1 MPQTAEA
8 LARALFIIV
17 AFVFA
22 GLAHSA
28 WLGSRWSRALSIPVD
43 GGLRVR
49 GRRMFGDNKTV
60 RGFVV
65 MIPAAAFAFW
75 ALSVVVSAVAP
86 NVASSLWA
94 ISSPEYA
101 VLGAWAGLGFML
113 GELPN
118 SFIKRQLDVAPGQAP
133 RGRTVGLLSF
143 VVDRLDSIIGMLIAI
158 TLVAPTPWLTWLL
171 VILIGPSIHL
181 AFSVLLYRLGVKE
194 RAA

>member
-1 MPQTAEA
+1 MTQTTEA

-17 AFVFA
+17 AFVLA

-28 WLGSRWSRALSIPVD
+28 WLGSRWSRHLLIPLD
-43 GGLRVR
+43 GGLRLR
-49 GRRMFGDNKTV
+49 GRRVFGDNKTV

-75 ALSVVVSAVAP
+75 ALSVVLSAAAP
-86 NVASSLWA
+86 SAASSLWA
-94 ISSPEYA
+94 ISSREYA

-133 RGRTVGLLSF
+133 RGRTAALLSF
-143 VVDRLDSIIGMLIAI
+143 AVDRLDSIIGMLLAI
-158 TLVAPTPWLTWLL
+158 TLVVPTPWLTWLF
-171 VILIGPSIHL
+171 VILIGPAIHL